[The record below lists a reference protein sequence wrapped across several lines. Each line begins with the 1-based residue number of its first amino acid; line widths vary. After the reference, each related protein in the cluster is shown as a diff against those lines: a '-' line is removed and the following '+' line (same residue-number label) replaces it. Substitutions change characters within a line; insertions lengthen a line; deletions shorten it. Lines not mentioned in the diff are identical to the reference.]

1 MEPKRIIR
9 SALTGVLLISA
20 FSLSQQNKLFGQGAT
35 PGQQSQTPASQP
47 PAAQAS
53 TPAQPA
59 GQLQEPKKAL
69 TVATPVLEIKRL
81 ESEAALYSI
90 ELRDVALSD
99 LFRVIAHDY
108 NLNIVMDQGV
118 SGTITA
124 SFTNISLEE
133 ALEAIAEMSNL
144 SIEKKG
150 NIVKVKPNLLTR
162 TFVLK
167 YIEAKKLLEGSAPAG
182 QSAPGQTTA
191 AASGT
196 GIYSLLSEKGKILLG
211 QQQNSLTVIDYPESL
226 KKVEDYLKVID
237 HKMETRVYKL
247 KYLKADEVAGATT
260 KSTTTT
266 QSITPT
272 GTQVSTTTS
281 TSTATGGA
289 TTAQ

>member
-1 MEPKRIIR
+1 MEPKRIFS
-9 SALTGVLLISA
+9 SALTGILIIA
-20 FSLSQQNKLFGQGAT
+20 AGLSPQNKLFAQSADLGQGNQTSASPT
-35 PGQQSQTPASQP
+35 PG
-47 PAAQAS
+47 AQAS
-53 TPAQPA
+53 SPAQPA
-59 GQLQEPKKAL
+59 GQTQEPKKAL
-69 TVATPVLEIKRL
+69 TGANPVLEIKRL
-81 ESEAALYSI
+81 ESESALYSI
-90 ELRDVALSD
+90 ELRDVQLND

-108 NLNIVMDQGV
+108 NLNIVMDQGI
-118 SGTITA
+118 SGTITS

-133 ALEAIAEMSNL
+133 ALEAIADMNNL

-150 NIVKVKPNLLTR
+150 SIIKIKPNLLTR

-167 YIEAKKLLEGSAPAG
+167 YIEARKLLEGASAAG
-182 QSAPGQTTA
+182 QTVAGQT
-191 AASGT
+191 AASAT

-211 QQQNSLTVIDYPESL
+211 LQQNSLTVIDYPDSI
-226 KKVEDYLKVID
+226 KKIEEYLKVID
-237 HKMETRVYKL
+237 HKLETRVYKL

-289 TTAQ
+289 TTAK

>member
-1 MEPKRIIR
+1 VEPKRIFK
-9 SALTGVLLISA
+9 SALIGVLILLA
-20 FSLSQQNKLFGQGAT
+20 FGLCRQESLFGQVSGS
-35 PGQQSQTPASQP
+35 GQASQP
-47 PAAQAS
+47 PAQAS

-59 GQLQEPKKAL
+59 GKPEEVKKGL
-69 TVATPVLEIKRL
+69 TSSTPVLEIKRL
-81 ESEAALYSI
+81 ESESALYSI
-90 ELRDVALSD
+90 ELRDVQLSD

-118 SGTITA
+118 SGTITS

-133 ALEAIAEMSNL
+133 ALEAIAEMNNL

-150 NIVKVKPNLLTR
+150 NIVKIKPNLLTK

-167 YIEAKKLLEGSAPAG
+167 YIEAKKFLEGSAPAG
-182 QSAPGQTTA
+182 QSTAGQTSTG
-191 AASGT
+191 ASAT

-211 QQQNSLTVIDYPESL
+211 QQQNSLTVIDYPDNI

-247 KYLKADEVAGATT
+247 KYLKADEVTGATS

-281 TSTATGGA
+281 TSSASGGG
-289 TTAQ
+289 TTAK